1 MQPIE
6 ALYEI
11 GATVIASLQNTFPDS
26 DKLFFTITKVADPG
40 YAFSILVPL
49 FVIISPKLSSE
60 ILIVSFVSEWMNTL
74 LKWLL
79 MEHRPYWWVKE
90 RELFAKY
97 PPPVLRQ
104 TQLTCE
110 TGPGSP
116 SGHVMGSAAVFFA
129 VIHFTNES
137 LSRNQRISAKT
148 KGRIKVLLWVLF
160 ALVLILVSASR
171 LYVSAHFPHQCLLG
185 LFGGVLVSRLFLCD
199 VRISTWWR
207 HSRRPKLLL
216 AALGMAMISFGSYWL
231 QKGLG
236 IDPQWSVKLAFKWCA
251 TPEWIH
257 VSTTPLFSL
266 VRVTGAAFGL
276 ALIAPVGARL
286 SYTGYSSSYVVK
298 GALICSLTIA
308 MHLAQSA
315 IPTDRVLPFYLCVF
329 MLYAVQPYMYL
340 VAVPF
345 MASQRPESPSKID

>member
-1 MQPIE
+1 MHPVE

-11 GATVIASLQNTFPDS
+11 GAAAIDGLQNMFPDS
-26 DKLFFTITKVADPG
+26 DRFFLTVTKVADPD

-49 FVIISPKLSSE
+49 FVILSPKLSSD
-60 ILIVSFVSEWMNTL
+60 ILIVSFVSEWCNIL

-90 RELFAKY
+90 RELLTKH
-97 PPPVLRQ
+97 PVPLLRQ
-104 TQLTCE
+104 THLTCE

-116 SGHVMGSAAVFFA
+116 SGHVMGSAAVLFA
-129 VIHFTNES
+129 IVHFTNES
-137 LSRNQRISAKT
+137 LSRHQRISKT
-148 KGRIKVLLWVLF
+148 TNTRIKFFLWLLFGILLF
-160 ALVLILVSASR
+160 LVSASR
-171 LYVSAHFPHQCLLG
+171 LYVAAHFPHQCILG
-185 LFGGVLVSRLFLCD
+185 GLGGVLIAQTFLCNY
-199 VRISTWWR
+199 RISTWWR

-216 AALGMAMISFGSYWL
+216 AALGMTMISFGSYWL

-236 IDPQWSVKLAFKWCA
+236 MDPQWSVKLAFKWC
-251 TPEWIH
+251 TNPEWIH
-257 VSTTPLFSL
+257 VNTTPLFSL
-266 VRVTGAAFGL
+266 VRVSGAAFGL
-276 ALIAPVGARL
+276 ALIAPVRSRISHSAQ
-286 SYTGYSSSYVVK
+286 SSSYIVK

-308 MHLAQSA
+308 LQLAQSA

-345 MASQRPESPSKID
+345 MTSDSPTPGLKVE